1 MCLLW
6 LTTVPMLKI
15 ISIFIGVILAQLYLA
30 QLLSLG
36 AIQPDFIL
44 VFLIFASARYGRIT
58 GILLGFSVGL
68 LQDLTGSLSVLGANA
83 LVKSLVGYTV
93 GTLNGTMTVWTP
105 RIVNLYIYGTLLG
118 HAIIYQ
124 TIMIQGLRASP
135 GLLASH
141 ILLEF
146 LMSSII
152 VTGMRYLIPIMPS
165 RA

>member
-1 MCLLW
+1 MAP
-6 LTTVPMLKI
+6 VLKI
-15 ISIFIGVILAQLYLA
+15 IAMFIGVMLAQLYLA

-36 AIQPDFIL
+36 AVRPDFIL
-44 VFLIFASARYGRIT
+44 VFLIFASARYGRIN
-58 GILLGFSVGL
+58 GILLGFSAGL

-83 LVKSLVGYTV
+83 LAKSVVGYTV

-105 RIVNLYIYGTLLG
+105 RIVNLYIYGSLLG

-124 TIMIQGLRASP
+124 TIMVQGLQASP
-135 GLLASH
+135 GILTSH
-141 ILLEF
+141 ILLEA
-146 LMSSII
+146 LMSSAI